1 MLRFCCLG
9 SGSEGNGLVVESGT
23 TRVLVDCGFNV
34 TDTIARLA
42 RHGIE
47 PQSISGIVVT
57 HEHADH
63 IGGVP
68 RFAARFEIPVWLT
81 YGTLAAANGRLAVV
95 QTINAFDSHEP
106 FVIGDIA
113 VAPIIVPHDAR
124 EPVQYVLS
132 DGVRRVG
139 LLTDV
144 GMPTPHVAECL
155 SGCDALVLECNH
167 DPDLLHN
174 GDYPPLLKR
183 RIAGRHGH
191 LTNDAAADLL
201 RAIDCT
207 RLQHVFAAHLSKQN
221 NRPELARAALSG
233 ALSCADDWIGIAEQD
248 SGFAWRELN

>member
-1 MLRFCCLG
+1 
-9 SGSEGNGLVVESGT
+9 
-23 TRVLVDCGFNV
+23 
-34 TDTIARLA
+34 
-42 RHGIE
+42 
-47 PQSISGIVVT
+47 
-57 HEHADH
+57 
-63 IGGVP
+63 
-68 RFAARFEIPVWLT
+68 
-81 YGTLAAANGRLAVV
+81 
-95 QTINAFDSHEP
+95 
-106 FVIGDIA
+106 
-113 VAPIIVPHDAR
+113 
-124 EPVQYVLS
+124 
-132 DGVRRVG
+132 
-139 LLTDV
+139 
-144 GMPTPHVAECL
+144 MPTPHVAECL

>member
-9 SGSEGNGLVVESGT
+9 SGSEGNGLVVESGS

-34 TDTIARLA
+34 TDTITRLG

-81 YGTLAAANGRLAVV
+81 YGTLAAANGRMAVV
-95 QTINAFDSHEP
+95 QTIHAFDSHQP

-167 DPDLLHN
+167 DLSMLAR
-174 GDYPPLLKR
+174 GDYPFSLKQ
-183 RIAGRHGH
+183 RIASRFGH
-191 LTNDAAADLL
+191 LHNEAAAEILG
-201 RAIDCT
+201 RIDT
-207 RLQHVFAAHLSKQN
+207 SRLVHIIAAHLSREN
-221 NRPELARAALSG
+221 NTPELASLALAT
-233 ALSCADDWIGIAEQD
+233 ALNCQPAWVGVASQFT
-248 SGFAWRELN
+248 GFDWREM

>member
-1 MLRFCCLG
+1 MLRFCCIG

-23 TRVLVDCGFNV
+23 TRLLVDCGFNV
-34 TDTIARLA
+34 TDTVARLA

-47 PQSISGIVVT
+47 AQSITGIVVT

-63 IGGVP
+63 MGGVP
-68 RFAARFEIPVWLT
+68 KFAARFGIPVWLT
-81 YGTLAAANGRLAVV
+81 YGTLAAANGRMKIVEE
-95 QTINAFDSHEP
+95 IHAFDSHEP
-106 FVIGDIA
+106 FVVGDIA

-124 EPVQYVLS
+124 EPVQYVFS

-144 GMPTPHVAECL
+144 GMPTKHVAECL

-167 DPDLLHN
+167 DPELLLN

-191 LTNDAAADLL
+191 LTNEAAADLL
-201 RAIDCT
+201 RMIDCS
-207 RLQHVFAAHLSKQN
+207 RLQHLVAAHLSKQN
-221 NRPELARAALSG
+221 NRPELAQAALAS
-233 ALSCADDWIGIAEQD
+233 AVSCTADWIGIAGQD
-248 SGFAWRELN
+248 EGFAWRALN